1 MAASCAESLPGLQ
14 DTRRLFSREMALH
27 TIPHRRQGRAVKR
40 FSFSLP
46 AGPREEKKK
55 VADNQKKRANLG
67 RRALRLSV
75 SEKRSVDVGFSRAE
89 AGARGSRCG
98 TRRCGNWLAGAV
110 PGIYPAHVA
119 TRLHVFPLSKH
130 RRSFQVP
137 KVAQGSAPLTAAT
150 RARRRRSRHF
160 LVSSRNDS
168 QMSCHVPCQ
177 MSDVRRCRL
186 PLFLTLMPHSDVS
199 GQNLSTGTST
209 TQQAAGNM
217 LQAPGTA
224 SVSLARFDG
233 IECFACFDHLRH
245 PGPRPRLVSPIVA
258 FP

>member
-55 VADNQKKRANLG
+55 VADDQKKRANLG

-75 SEKRSVDVGFSRAE
+75 SEKRASMWIFLEQKRVRGDPDVG
-89 AGARGSRCG
+89 
-98 TRRCGNWLAGAV
+98 TRTCGNWLAGAV

-186 PLFLTLMPHSDVS
+186 PLFLTLMPRSDVS

-245 PGPRPRLVSPIVA
+245 PGPRPRLASPIVA